1 MRPTVHDIARMA
13 NVSLAT
19 VDRVL
24 NNRPGVREKTRA
36 LVEKTIADLGY
47 VRDVAAANLAKKR
60 RYVFEFLLPEGD
72 NSFIRMLG
80 EAVHETADA
89 LKLDRTEL
97 LMRRITAFDAE
108 ALAKEI
114 EAAVVRDVDGIA
126 IVAIDD
132 DSVRA
137 AVAAATEAGIP
148 VVTIVS
154 DLPGSRR
161 VHFAGIDNLAAGKTA
176 ASLLGR
182 FMAPR
187 QGKVGVIA
195 GSLKARDHRE
205 RLAGFEEVMQ
215 RYFPAF
221 QVLPVLEGADDPKRV
236 EELASVLLEN
246 HADLV
251 GIYSLGAGNR
261 GLVKALKKAGDR
273 ALLPVIA
280 HELTAVARE
289 ALTCGI
295 FDAVLNQDAAR
306 EVRSAVRVMKAHA
319 DGLEANEAQERI
331 RIDIFLKDNMP

>member
-1 MRPTVHDIARMA
+1 MRPTVHDIARKA

-36 LVEKTIADLGY
+36 LVEQTIAELGY

-60 RYVFEFLLPEGD
+60 RYVFEFLLPDGD

-80 EAVHETADA
+80 DAVHETSDV

-97 LMRRITAFDAE
+97 QMRRIPAFDAE
-108 ALAKEI
+108 ALANEI
-114 EAAVVRDVDGIA
+114 DAAVGRDVDGIA

-132 DSVRA
+132 DSVRSG
-137 AVAAATEAGIP
+137 VARATEASIP

-161 VHFAGIDNLAAGKTA
+161 VHFAGIDNVAAGRTA

-182 FMAPR
+182 FMAPNL
-187 QGKVGVIA
+187 GKVAVIA

-205 RLAGFEEVMQ
+205 RLAGFEEAM
-215 RYFPAF
+215 RSSFPGF
-221 QVLPVLEGADDPKRV
+221 EVLPVVEGADDPKRV
-236 EELASVLLEN
+236 EALATALLET
-246 HADLV
+246 HSDLA

-261 GLVKALKKAGDR
+261 GLVRALKRAGVKALV
-273 ALLPVIA
+273 PVIA
-280 HELTAVARE
+280 HELTEVARE
-289 ALTCGI
+289 ALSCGI